1 MAYPVILTPDQV
13 VAPGKWQVLALI
25 SGSGGPGVWWWR
37 ERLVTSHTLPPPPVD
52 TEARPVAA
60 AWPGLVLVLA
70 AARFS

>member
-1 MAYPVILTPDQV
+1 M

-25 SGSGGPGVWWWR
+25 SVSGGAGVWWWR
-37 ERLVTSHTLPPPPVD
+37 ERLMTSHTLPPPPVD

-60 AWPGLVLVLA
+60 AWPGLVLGLGLA